1 VELGTHATSNISNDW
16 CSSASLPSALDDA
29 GCFGFVAS
37 LTEFLAILAKRWPD
51 PSERGKRFEPY
62 LCDALRVSPSHQFS
76 NVWLWDDWPGRDGPD
91 LGIDLV
97 AEHVDGGLWGIQSK
111 LYAPDSSLRWK
122 DDLSTWVAATRDAPW
137 THRLLVS
144 TTANL
149 SPNAKRQFSGD
160 TKTLMLLGEDL
171 SSLPVEWPDTLDA
184 PIVRVA
190 PMVPREHQVEAI
202 SAVGAGFDEGASRL
216 QAHMACGT
224 GKTLVSL
231 RVYERVAPELAVVL
245 VPSLSL
251 MAQTIRSWTA
261 NTLGDFRYLP
271 VCSDVKVAE
280 DERRGED
287 ADLDVDDLAVLDSPA
302 TTDPDNITQFLQA
315 SGPRV
320 VFSTYQ
326 SSDVL
331 AAATVN
337 AGVRFGLVVADEA
350 HRTSGST
357 STVFSTVLDD
367 ARFPADRRLFVTATP
382 RTFAA
387 TADGDETVQS
397 MDDTDQYGEVV
408 YELGFGRAVELGLL
422 ADYEVVVIAVQDPEL
437 RATIL
442 DGGYV
447 ELDGLDKRVETSAL
461 VALEGTLRAIDKF
474 DLSRLISF
482 HSRIKRAKDFA
493 TAMPVFGQW
502 REHDAVVEAD
512 TVDGTMNAAIR
523 KGRISWLEDAD
534 RPRVLTNARCLTEGI
549 DLPSL
554 DAIVFADPKRSQ
566 TDIVQAVGR
575 VMRTDPNNAD
585 KVGRIIIPLVVP
597 DPDHIDGD
605 NVFEDSTFKPVWD
618 VIRAL
623 KAHDFRLETEL
634 NRLRG
639 LTALGPINQQ
649 DFSEATHLN
658 IIGIDDLKAFQLAV
672 INRAT
677 PTFWWYAAGPLRQY
691 VEREG
696 NARVSST
703 HVETFDGEPIN
714 LGAWVSKCRTA
725 YGKEKLSA
733 DRIAALQAL
742 PGWEWNP
749 FEADFQRNLAAL
761 RQYVKREGNSRV
773 PISHVETFDGE
784 PISLGKWVRIRRM
797 DFRSE
802 QLSADRIVA
811 LEALPGWEWNPFEAD
826 FQRNLAALRQY
837 IEREGDRRVPRSHV
851 ETFDGEPINLGTWV
865 RIRRMDFRKGQLSA
879 DRIVALEALPGWEWN
894 PIEADYQRNLDAL
907 RQYVKREG
915 NPRAPRS
922 HVETFDGE
930 PINLGTWV
938 HNCRGDYGR
947 GKLSADRIAALQ
959 ALPGWEW
966 NPIEADYQR
975 NLDALR
981 QYVEREGNA
990 RAPTSHV
997 ETFDGEPIN
1006 LGKWVSHRRGDYGG
1020 GNLSADRIAALEAL
1034 PGWKW

>member
-1 VELGTHATSNISNDW
+1 
-16 CSSASLPSALDDA
+16 
-29 GCFGFVAS
+29 VAS

-51 PSERGKRFEPY
+51 EKVRGTQFERY
-62 LCDALRVSPSHQFS
+62 LCEALRESPSHQFS
-76 NVWLWDDWPGRDGPD
+76 NVWLWDDWPGRDGPEV
-91 LGIDLV
+91 GIDLV

-111 LYAPDSSLRWK
+111 LYAPDLSLRWK
-122 DDLSTWVAATRDAPW
+122 DLSTWVAATRDAPW
-137 THRLLVS
+137 TQRLLVS
-144 TTANL
+144 TTSNL
-149 SPNAKRQFSGD
+149 SPNAKRQLLGD
-160 TKTLMLLGEDL
+160 PKTLMLLGGNL
-171 SSLPVEWPDTLDA
+171 SSLPVDWPDTLDA

-190 PMVPREHQVEAI
+190 PMAPREHQVEAI
-202 SAVGAGFDEGASRL
+202 SAVGAGFDLGASRL

-261 NTLGDFRYLP
+261 NTLVDFRYLP
-271 VCSDVKVAE
+271 VCSDVQVAE

-302 TTDPDNITQFLQA
+302 TTDPDTITKFLQGP
-315 SGPRV
+315 GPRV
-320 VFSTYQ
+320 VFCTYQ

-331 AAATVN
+331 AAATMN

-350 HRTSGST
+350 HRTTGSA

-397 MDDTDQYGEVV
+397 MDDTDLYGEVV

-422 ADYEVVVIAVQDPEL
+422 ADYEVVVVAVQDSEL

-442 DGGYV
+442 AGGYV
-447 ELDGLDKRVETSAL
+447 ELDGLDKRVEASAL
-461 VALEGTLRAIDKF
+461 VALEGTLRAIDEF
-474 DLSRLISF
+474 GLSRLISF

-502 REHDAVVEAD
+502 REHDSVVEAD

-523 KGRISWLEDAD
+523 KNRISWLKDAD
-534 RPRVLTNARCLTEGI
+534 RPRVLANARCLTEGI

-575 VMRTDPNNAD
+575 VMRTDPNKSD

-597 DPDHIDGD
+597 DPDTVDGD
-605 NVFEDSTFKPVWD
+605 DVFQDSAFKPVWD

-639 LTALGPINQQ
+639 LTAIGPINQQ
-649 DFSEATHLN
+649 DFSEASHLN

-672 INRAT
+672 INRVT
-677 PTFWWYAAGPLRQY
+677 PTFWWYHAGPLRQY
-691 VEREG
+691 IERQGNSRVLSTHVEMFGGEPINLGRWVSECRVAYGRGKLSADRIAALEALPGWEWNPFEADYQRNLEAFRQYVERGG
-696 NARVSST
+696 NPRVPIS
-703 HVETFDGEPIN
+703 HVETFDGEAIN
-714 LGAWVSKCRTA
+714 LGTWVSQRRKE
-725 YGKEKLSA
+725 YGKGTLSA

-742 PGWEWNP
+742 PGWRWNLHAAS
-749 FEADFQRNLAAL
+749 FLRNLEAL
-761 RQYVKREGNSRV
+761 RQYVEREGNSRV

-784 PISLGKWVRIRRM
+784 PI
-797 DFRSE
+797 
-802 QLSADRIVA
+802 
-811 LEALPGWEWNPFEAD
+811 
-826 FQRNLAALRQY
+826 
-837 IEREGDRRVPRSHV
+837 
-851 ETFDGEPINLGTWV
+851 NLGTWAND
-865 RIRRMDFRKGQLSA
+865 RRKEYGKG
-879 DRIVALEALPGWEWN
+879 
-894 PIEADYQRNLDAL
+894 
-907 RQYVKREG
+907 
-915 NPRAPRS
+915 
-922 HVETFDGE
+922 T
-930 PINLGTWV
+930 
-938 HNCRGDYGR
+938 
-947 GKLSADRIAALQ
+947 LSADRIAALQ

-966 NPIEADYQR
+966 NPHAASFLR
-975 NLDALR
+975 NLEALR
-981 QYVEREGNA
+981 QYVEREGNP
-990 RAPTSHV
+990 RVGRSHV

-1006 LGKWVSHRRGDYGG
+1006 LGPWVHTRKKEYR
-1020 GNLSADRIAALEAL
+1020 NEELSADRIAALEAL
-1034 PGWKW
+1034 PGWEWNPEEAKHRRRLEALRQYIERQGNAHVPISHVELFHGEAINLGTWVSQRRTAYGKGTLSADRIAALQALPGWEW